1 MRSKIIK
8 LYDYRQIELPET
20 LYIDGVKRR
29 MDREISTLCK
39 KFKRIEKVGS
49 IEKGDVV
56 TLSLKSEKP
65 RFNREK
71 LKLNVGSKLF
81 DADFEAQLIGLKVGE
96 TAVLKSGEEDV
107 EVKVLEARRSIYP
120 KLTDEIVAEGMMREE
135 YNEPDIKTVE
145 QYMTALHDDVFEVLC
160 DERLRDESERLMRE
174 VTARSEVE
182 YDEDEIDGWLFEAL
196 ESLEEELKEEG
207 RSLDTMSEE
216 AYRVSYSGFGY
227 EVSNK
232 EELKKALAEMFRQS
246 VVSKAIS
253 CQLDGKDFD
262 SLPFEEIEET
272 AWGVFYNHIKEKVT
286 FNEKED

>member
-1 MRSKIIK
+1 MRSKIKK
-8 LYDYRQIELPET
+8 LYDYRQVELPET
-20 LYIDGVKRR
+20 VYIEGVKRR

-39 KFKRIEKVGS
+39 KFKRIEEVGS

-71 LKLNVGSKLF
+71 LKLNVGSGLF

-96 TAVLKSGEEDV
+96 TEVLKSGEEVV
-107 EVKVLEARRSIYP
+107 EVKVLESRRSIYP

-145 QYMTALHDDVFEVLC
+145 QYMPALHDDVFEVLC

-182 YDEDEIDGWLFEAL
+182 YDEEEIAVLVGEAL

-272 AWGVFYNHIKEKVT
+272 AWEVFYNYIKEKII
-286 FNEKED
+286 FIEKED

>member
-20 LYIDGVKRR
+20 VYIDGVKRR
-29 MDREISTLCK
+29 MDREIATLCK
-39 KFKRIEKVGS
+39 KFKRIEEVGS

-65 RFNREK
+65 KFNREK

-96 TAVLKSGEEDV
+96 TAVLKAGEEDV
-107 EVKVLEARRSIYP
+107 EVKVLESRRSIYP
-120 KLTDEIVAEGMMREE
+120 ELTDEIVAEGMMREE

-145 QYMTALHDDVFEVLC
+145 QYIPALHDDVFEVLC
-160 DERLRDESERLMRE
+160 DEWLRDESERLMRE

-182 YDEDEIDGWLFEAL
+182 YDEDEIDGWISEAL

-232 EELKKALAEMFRQS
+232 EELKAAFAELYKQS

-253 CQLDGKDFD
+253 CEIDGKDCD
-262 SLPFEEIEET
+262 SIPFEEIDET
-272 AWGVFYNHIKEKVT
+272 AWEVFYNYIKEKVT
-286 FNEKED
+286 FSEKED

>member
-1 MRSKIIK
+1 MRSKIKK
-8 LYDYRQIELPET
+8 LYDYRQVELPET
-20 LYIDGVKRR
+20 VYIEGVKRR

-39 KFKRIEKVGS
+39 KFKRIEEVGS

-71 LKLNVGSKLF
+71 LKLNVGSGLF

-96 TAVLKSGEEDV
+96 TEVLKSGEEDV
-107 EVKVLEARRSIYP
+107 EVKVLESRRSIYP
-120 KLTDEIVAEGMMREE
+120 ELTDEIVAEGMMREE

-145 QYMTALHDDVFEVLC
+145 QYMPALHDDVFEVLC

-182 YDEDEIDGWLFEAL
+182 YDEEEIAVWVGESL

-216 AYRVSYSGFGY
+216 AYRISYAGFGR
-227 EVSNK
+227 EVGNK
-232 EELKKALAEMFRQS
+232 EDLKAVLSEMFRQS

-272 AWGVFYNHIKEKVT
+272 AWEVFYNYIKEKII
-286 FNEKED
+286 FIEKED